1 MEVMWIVLPMALA
14 ISAIAVLVFIW
25 AVRSGQFDD
34 LVTPS
39 LRVLVDDE
47 PGPGR
52 VPSPLA
58 SDGRPEHD
66 AAQPPR

>member
-39 LRVLVDDE
+39 LRILVDDDGPRSPSPCYAPPMSR
-47 PGPGR
+47 PGP
-52 VPSPLA
+52 SIDTSL
-58 SDGRPEHD
+58 
-66 AAQPPR
+66 